1 VSPLFFITLEE
12 QVLACEEE
20 EDKEVVACD
29 EEEC

>member
-20 EDKEVVACD
+20 DKKVVACD
-29 EEEC
+29 EEEEC